1 MAANATKDKA
11 AKAKDKERE
20 AKRKD
25 KERAAKA
32 KEKEK
37 AAKAKEKQKAAK
49 AKEREKAA
57 EAKAKEEARAKKAK
71 QKQREDRQKE
81 KEREAK
87 AKQRR
92 DAQRAANAKEK
103 EREAKAKA
111 KQREAREKEKQREA
125 KAAEKARAK
134 RARPTE
140 APAPEEAPAADEVV
154 QPVEEVAVPE
164 RGEAE
169 EVPAGRTADE
179 SEQPAEP
186 ALPDLDVPDND
197 RTVRPKG
204 YLAEALGKEDAVER
218 STQRATLAA
227 SYTTRDHDVIRAWAQ
242 TRNGRPADVKGTGG
256 RRRGPGTAGVLRIE
270 FPDGP
275 GDDSRLEDIDW
286 GPFFATFDDS
296 DVDFL
301 YQERVRTG
309 DVSRF
314 HKFVRTAS

>member
-1 MAANATKDKA
+1 MAENDKDGA

-25 KERAAKA
+25 KEKAA

-37 AAKAKEKQKAAK
+37 AAKAKQREKDKAA
-49 AKEREKAA
+49 
-57 EAKAKEEARAKKAK
+57 
-71 QKQREDRQKE
+71 
-81 KEREAK
+81 
-87 AKQRR
+87 R
-92 DAQRAANAKEK
+92 DKEK

-111 KQREAREKEKQREA
+111 KQREDRDKEKAREEKAKERRAAQRAANAKEKDREAKAKAKQREARQKEKDREA
-125 KAAEKARAK
+125 KAADKAHAK
-134 RARPTE
+134 RA
-140 APAPEEAPAADEVV
+140 AKDQAAQDQVAT
-154 QPVEEVAVPE
+154 PVEEVAVPG

-169 EVPAGRTADE
+169 PVPA
-179 SEQPAEP
+179 SEPAEAETATEGATTDGTATDGQP
-186 ALPDLDVPDND
+186 ALPELDVPGND
-197 RTVRPKG
+197 KTVRPKG
-204 YLAEALGKEDAVER
+204 YLAETLGREDAVER

-227 SYTTRDHDVIRAWAQ
+227 SYTTRDHDIIRAWAT
-242 TRNGRPADVKGTGG
+242 TRGGRPADVAGTGG
-256 RRRGPGTAGVLRIE
+256 RRGSGTAGVLRIE

-286 GPFFATFDDS
+286 APFFETFDSS

-314 HKFVRTAS
+314 HKIVRAAS